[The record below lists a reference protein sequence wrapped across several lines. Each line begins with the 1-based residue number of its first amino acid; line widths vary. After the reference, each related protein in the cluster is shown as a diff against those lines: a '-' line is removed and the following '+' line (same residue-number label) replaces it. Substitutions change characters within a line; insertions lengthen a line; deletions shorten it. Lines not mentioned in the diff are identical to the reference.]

1 MAQEPDGEQ
10 LRTTRPAPP
19 SGEPAASPPPIQH
32 LPIQPAPVQA
42 GPVQPAPGGPAS
54 RPAGPPAPPPRPGLS
69 YSSPAPIVVVP
80 PTPRTLQVARTLW
93 LFSFVAG
100 FAVLVGSFLTRDSH
114 LERLRSVVDE
124 MAPGGDADALTTA
137 SGIVF
142 WGSMGAMLLVV
153 LLEAAALAILNGRQ
167 GWIRWLMIPLLPVHV
182 GAVVVAEA
190 FLVPEGAAGS
200 YVWLLWGAQMLMAFV
215 GLVLLFMPAS
225 NAWLS
230 SRKQA

>member
-1 MAQEPDGEQ
+1 M
-10 LRTTRPAPP
+10 
-19 SGEPAASPPPIQH
+19 
-32 LPIQPAPVQA
+32 
-42 GPVQPAPGGPAS
+42 
-54 RPAGPPAPPPRPGLS
+54 
-69 YSSPAPIVVVP
+69 VVP

-124 MAPGGDADALTTA
+124 MAPGGDADALTAA
-137 SGIVF
+137 SAIVF
-142 WGSMGAMLLVV
+142 WGSMGALLLVM

-167 GWIRWLMIPLLPVHV
+167 GWIRWLMIPLLLVHV

-190 FLVPEGAAGS
+190 FLVPEGDAGS
-200 YVWLLWGAQMLMAFV
+200 YVWLLWGAQLLMAFV

-225 NAWLS
+225 NAWLR